1 MISLDITESEREMR
15 QSYSMLPSPPSPGEI
30 EAVGLKNW

>member
-1 MISLDITESEREMR
+1 MISLDTTESEREMR
-15 QSYSMLPSPPSPGEI
+15 QSSSMLPTPPSPGEL